1 MSYSISREQWET
13 IYNLGYPGQWDKAS
27 LASEAIYKGGED
39 LIQRKL
45 KDNQYLPYNIE
56 DIIEEGLK
64 SFSKD
69 IIQLKTPHEVKK
81 QIWQATSEKKGLSVI
96 RLGDG
101 ELLAL
106 AHDILVP
113 SEVINK
119 SGKLKYALGGFK
131 VPDIDKRKE
140 LTRNLSEA
148 DIIGIPAARYPTYQ
162 RLFNKLAKSLKLPLN
177 EMNITDSR
185 INYLMNDGFTIYHDL
200 LSKYRILLI
209 GNRAKDGSKYFKN
222 LGYKSIVG
230 TISVPNIYE
239 VPKVLEEVNQYE
251 FDVAF
256 VSAGIPANL
265 ICVDI
270 AKKGKVAIDFG
281 HLLDWYIEGRKMI
294 KQN

>member
-1 MSYSISREQWET
+1 MSYSISKEEWER

-27 LASEAIYKGGED
+27 LASEAIYRGGEA
-39 LIQRKL
+39 LIQRRL
-45 KDNQYLPYNIE
+45 MDNQYLPYNIE
-56 DIIEEGLK
+56 DIIDEGLK
-64 SFSKD
+64 SFSND
-69 IIQLKTPHEVKK
+69 IIQLKTPHEVKN
-81 QIWQATSEKKGLSVI
+81 QIWHAMKEKKGLSVI

-106 AHDILVP
+106 AHDVLVP
-113 SEVINK
+113 SDVINK
-119 SGKLKYALGGFK
+119 SGKLKYALGGFT
-131 VPDIDKRKE
+131 VPDIEKRNE

-162 RLFNKLAKSLKLPLN
+162 RLFNRLAKSLKLPLKK
-177 EMNITDSR
+177 MNITDSR

-209 GNRAKDGSKYFKN
+209 GNRAKDGMQYFKN

-230 TISVPNIYE
+230 TVPVPNIYE
-239 VPKVLEEVNQYE
+239 VPKVLEEINQYE
-251 FDVAF
+251 FDAAF

-270 AKKGKVAIDFG
+270 AKRGKVAIDFG
-281 HLLDWYIEGRKMI
+281 HLLDWYIDGRKRI
-294 KQN
+294 RQN